1 MPNVFSFLVLFGSP
15 VLVFLLFK
23 YLPRAEAFAVSIIAG
38 YLFLP
43 TRAGLDLPLVP
54 PIDKD
59 GLPILTIAA
68 LMMMGVG
75 AGVAGA
81 RRNVAGPQIGPHSGG
96 VFRVVLILLM
106 AVMLLSPLITVT
118 TNYEVLVYGP
128 TVLPPLRPYDGV
140 AIISRL
146 LIMVLPFLLALRV
159 FSTTAS
165 HVVLLRFLV
174 LGMLVYTLPA
184 LYEIRMSPQL
194 NVMFYGFFPHEFAQH
209 IRPGGFRPVVFLT
222 HGLWLAILFAMA
234 ILGAAAL
241 WRQRTFEGARAGHWF
256 FAGIYLSL
264 VLLISNNLGALV
276 IAVLLGPVVLLLGV
290 RTQLVIA
297 AVIAG
302 VVLVYPMLRGAHLV
316 PVDAIVS
323 LAEKVSVERADSLR
337 FRLENE
343 DVLAD
348 WASQKPLAGWGG
360 FGRNGIYDPVTGRE
374 ESVTDG
380 AWIIIIGVFGW
391 LGYIAQFGLLTLP
404 IIFLALRKGGE
415 RMTPATAGLAVVL
428 AANLIDLIPNATQS
442 PVIWMVAGALSGY
455 AIRRTADADEP
466 VQTLGPSPVPQRQ
479 WALVTDHVTS
489 SSGPAMTDGAS
500 PAAGGWV
507 GAAPSPRRSSRRKP

>member
-1 MPNVFSFLVLFGSP
+1 MPNALAFLVLFASP
-15 VLVFLLFK
+15 LLVFLLFK
-23 YLPRAEAFAVSIIAG
+23 YLPRAEAFAWSIIAG

-54 PIDKD
+54 PIDKY
-59 GLPILTIAA
+59 GVPILTIAA
-68 LMMMGVG
+68 LMVIGVG

-81 RRNVAGPQIGPHSGG
+81 RQNVTGPQTGG
-96 VFRVVLILLM
+96 VFRVVIIALL

-118 TNYEVLVYGP
+118 TNYETLVYGP

-146 LIMVLPFLLALRV
+146 LITVLPFLLAMRV
-159 FSTTAS
+159 FATTAS
-165 HVVLLRFLV
+165 HVVLLRCLV
-174 LGMLVYTLPA
+174 LGVLVYTLPA

-234 ILGAAAL
+234 IVGAVAL
-241 WRQRTFEGARAGHWF
+241 WRQRIFEGMRAGHWF
-256 FAGIYLSL
+256 FAAVYLTL

-276 IAVLLGPVVLLLGV
+276 IALLLGPLVMLLGV
-290 RTQLVIA
+290 RTQLLVA
-297 AVIAG
+297 AIIAG

-316 PVDAIVS
+316 PVDAVVS

-337 FRLENE
+337 FRLDNE
-343 DVLAD
+343 DLLAD
-348 WASQKPLAGWGG
+348 WAAKKPLAGWGG
-360 FGRNGIYDPVTGRE
+360 YGRNGIYDTYTGKQD
-374 ESVTDG
+374 SVTDG

-391 LGYIAQFGLLTLP
+391 LGYVSQFGLLTLP
-404 IIFLALRKGGE
+404 IIFLAFRKGEE

-428 AANLIDLIPNATQS
+428 AANLIDLIPNATLS
-442 PVIWMVAGALSGY
+442 PVLWMVAGALSGY
-455 AIRRTADADEP
+455 AIRRTVDADEP
-466 VQTLGPSPVPQRQ
+466 ARIVGVSPMPQRQ
-479 WALVTDHVTS
+479 WALVTDHATTA
-489 SSGPAMTDGAS
+489 SGAAMTDGGP
-500 PAAGGWV
+500 PATGGWV